1 MLFLGVNLLSREG
14 DVEIKEIPV
23 QELHATDKEKCI
35 HHWVWKREKDKKV
48 IPDPIDDRKF
58 QE

>member
-1 MLFLGVNLLSREG
+1 MSWPAVTIGAGTRKQG
-14 DVEIKEIPV
+14 RGRG
-23 QELHATDKEKCI
+23 ATTSSGSINNSKMTEKK
-35 HHWVWKREKDKKV
+35 KREKDKKV